1 LKDVLPQI
9 TRDNFFSMKGQGQ
22 NFGVGWHNHNKHNYS
37 PVHKA
42 AANIS
47 QARQLSG
54 QISSENSMRHI
65 AFPIYPPGHH
75 MHTVISC

>member
-1 LKDVLPQI
+1 VWADTI
-9 TRDNFFSMKGQGQ
+9 TRNKGQGVLAQ
-22 NFGVGWHNHNKHNYS
+22 ITKDRQYEMVELKHNYS
-37 PVHKA
+37 LVHKA